1 MSKIHLNRAQQN
13 LGEFTPEEVTEG
25 LRSGR
30 FLPSDLAWREGMETW
45 QPLSTFSLPA
55 ESVPPLP
62 PVAQT
67 PVAEPSAPQA
77 VIPEAVQPSQVAP
90 SWERAGVPFF
100 TRILETVQE
109 VLLSPK
115 TTFARMPVTGG
126 FQKPLTYFVLMTWI
140 CVSISYGYSL
150 LFSLLQANT
159 PGRHHNEVVAQAI
172 ATATVIVFGP
182 VLMALCSFLSAGI
195 WHVCLILTGGKS
207 KPFEATYRVVCYATG
222 STSVLLLLPC
232 CGPVIEIF
240 WKLYVMIVGLRETH
254 GTSTGSVVLAVLLPI
269 IVCCGLGLTILIL
282 GLTLPHAGHFHFH
295 PHTM

>member
-13 LGEFTPEEVTEG
+13 LGEFTPEEVAEG

-45 QPLSTFSLPA
+45 QPLSTLSLPA

-62 PVAQT
+62 PVIQ
-67 PVAEPSAPQA
+67 PSVVESPAA
-77 VIPEAVQPSQVAP
+77 GTAIPEPVQLPQIAP
-90 SWERAGVPFF
+90 SWERTEGTFF
-100 TRILETVQE
+100 TRILETLQE

-115 TTFARMPVTGG
+115 ATFARMPVTGG
-126 FQKPLTYFVLMTWI
+126 FRKPLTYFILMTWI

-150 LFSLLQANT
+150 LFSLLQADT
-159 PGRHHNEVVAQAI
+159 TQRHHNEVLAQAI
-172 ATATVIVFGP
+172 LTVAVIVFGP

-222 STSVLLLLPC
+222 SASVLLLLPC
-232 CGPVIEIF
+232 CGPVIELF
-240 WKLYVMIVGLRETH
+240 WKLYVLIVGLRETH
-254 GTSTGSVVLAVLLPI
+254 GTSTGRVVLAVLLPLL
-269 IVCCGLGLTILIL
+269 VCCGLAAIISVLVAASFS
-282 GLTLPHAGHFHFH
+282 AGHSHFH
-295 PHTM
+295 LHGT